1 MLKSINFS
9 PLLYGTVQINA
20 NRCYDI
26 GFNSIMKHIQEKS
39 AMFLHSMC
47 IIQKLQVKSSL
58 KIVLPFLIMQSKD
71 FMMKISSST

>member
-39 AMFLHSMC
+39 AIFYILC
-47 IIQKLQVKSSL
+47 ALFKNFK
-58 KIVLPFLIMQSKD
+58 
-71 FMMKISSST
+71 